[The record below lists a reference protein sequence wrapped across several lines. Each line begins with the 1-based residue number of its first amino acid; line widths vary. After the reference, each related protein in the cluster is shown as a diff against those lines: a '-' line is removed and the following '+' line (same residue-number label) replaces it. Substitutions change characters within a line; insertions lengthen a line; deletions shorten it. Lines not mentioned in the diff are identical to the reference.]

1 MLTRL
6 VDRFDTDKRSFA
18 GLGSPG
24 DHALPLLIVLVL
36 VLVLVVVLVLDLFA
50 VGSLVSFVPVSFLS
64 ANAC

>member
-36 VLVLVVVLVLDLFA
+36 VVVLVLGL
-50 VGSLVSFVPVSFLS
+50 
-64 ANAC
+64 

>member
-1 MLTRL
+1 MYVNYSLAFFVFLRL
-6 VDRFDTDKRSFA
+6 
-18 GLGSPG
+18 
-24 DHALPLLIVLVL
+24 I